1 MSQPQINNPQ
11 SSSDSGK
18 PDRALPKHTAIILII
33 LTIFSLLVVGYNTL
47 SPHMTTLT
55 QQQFVTNTQILGS
68 TSTVMDLRTQTVTS
82 TTSIANTNLPAGY
95 YQYCNVYN
103 CNPYAAPPGYYNF
116 GCTSSGPYGVINSY
130 PVQCSGYLYM
140 DSSGCTD
147 LLVPVDNG
155 YANNIQQYYH
165 LRNLPASHP
174 SIGSWVTVTGQLIM
188 QDSSTGLNGGTCPA
202 TSILVSS
209 IS

>member
-1 MSQPQINNPQ
+1 MSQPQANRQ
-11 SSSDSGK
+11 SAGK
-18 PDRALPKHTAIILII
+18 PGKALPKRTAVVLIT
-33 LTIFSLLVVGYNTL
+33 LTIFSLLIVGYNTL
-47 SPHMTTLT
+47 TPHLTTVT
-55 QQQFVTNTQILGS
+55 QQQIVTNTQNLQITTTALN
-68 TSTVMDLRTQTVTS
+68 VRTDTVTS
-82 TTSIANTNLPAGY
+82 TTAIANTNLPAGY

-103 CNPYAAPPGYYNF
+103 CNPYAAPPGYYNL
-116 GCTSSGPYGVINSY
+116 GCYPSGPYGVINSY

-140 DSSGCTD
+140 DGSGCTD
-147 LLVPVDNG
+147 LLVPIDDG
-155 YANNIQQYYH
+155 YSNNIQQYYH

-202 TSILVSS
+202 TSILVNS